1 MVVLACLYHTDL
13 MEGYDQ
19 NKMKFSK
26 LDEETRQKSFM
37 NISKVKNNILTFMK
51 LQTQILD
58 QYKFCTEDI
67 RNWYNKYKDE
77 FPYVKPVEKP
87 KKTR

>member
-51 LQTQILD
+51 LQT
-58 QYKFCTEDI
+58 
-67 RNWYNKYKDE
+67 
-77 FPYVKPVEKP
+77 
-87 KKTR
+87 